1 MWKVW
6 QRGHS
11 GRVTN
16 TLLPPNA
23 GQTVQL
29 GPLGVRFMLGPE
41 QTGGCFSL
49 VEHPM
54 APRGLGAPMHLHE
67 NEDEYSYVLEGE
79 VASRSAT
86 TS

>member
-41 QTGGCFSL
+41 QTGGGFSL

-67 NEDEYSYVLEGE
+67 NDG
-79 VASRSAT
+79 
-86 TS
+86 